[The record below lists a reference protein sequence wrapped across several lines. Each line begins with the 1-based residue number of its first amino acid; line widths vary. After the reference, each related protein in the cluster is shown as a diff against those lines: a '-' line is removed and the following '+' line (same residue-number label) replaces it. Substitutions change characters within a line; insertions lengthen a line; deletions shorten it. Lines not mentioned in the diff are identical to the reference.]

1 MKLMEKKLLFK
12 ELTWT
17 HGLKASCRHQYSVL
31 MGVETTVN
39 VYYNDELLNYSTDLD
54 HIPSDFE
61 MANIVEDALR
71 TPDVIHE
78 IKLINYSVLPD
89 NEINT
94 YIKAMMEFKPND
106 HE

>member
-1 MKLMEKKLLFK
+1 MEKKLLFK

-17 HGLKASCRHQYSVL
+17 HELKGQCRQEQGSIW
-31 MGVETTVN
+31 TVN
-39 VYYNDELLNYSTDLD
+39 VYFNDELLNYSTDLD

-61 MANIVEDALR
+61 MSNIVEDALR
-71 TPDVIHE
+71 TPDVMHQ
-78 IKLINYSVLPD
+78 IKLINYYRLPD